1 MGIDRGSEG
10 ETGSTV
16 VFYHIFPM
24 PNLNIAFDGKSSLE
38 LLEFVRKYKDIFS
51 SGNIIIKLNDLLAE
65 MGIE

>member
-1 MGIDRGSEG
+1 
-10 ETGSTV
+10 
-16 VFYHIFPM
+16 M

>member
-10 ETGSTV
+10 KTGSTV

-38 LLEFVRKYKDIFS
+38 LLELVQRYKGIFS
-51 SGNIIIKLNDLLAE
+51 SGNIFIKVNDLLAE
-65 MGIE
+65 IGIE